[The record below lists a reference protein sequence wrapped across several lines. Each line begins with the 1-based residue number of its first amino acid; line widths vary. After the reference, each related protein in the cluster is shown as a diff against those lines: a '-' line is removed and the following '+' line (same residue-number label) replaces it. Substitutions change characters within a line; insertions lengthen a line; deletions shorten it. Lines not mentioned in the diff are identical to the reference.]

1 MEPPGTDRTNPMF
14 LPNLISRRA
23 AGAIA
28 IFAAAAVAVPFTA
41 ALAQQITPE
50 TVIATVNGDPIT
62 AAELALAGAEFADQL
77 GQVPADRRDTA
88 VLDLVINMRLATV
101 AAEAA
106 NMDDEPQVISRLEL
120 ARERTLYSE
129 FLRSKFMTAVTP
141 EAVKARY
148 DEEMAKF
155 VPAEE
160 IHARHILVNS
170 DQEALAKE
178 IIAELDAGGD
188 FAKIAAEKSQ
198 DPGSGASGGDLGWF
212 KRGMMVKPFEDA
224 AFALE
229 PGHYTATPVKSDF
242 GWHVILVEEKRQT
255 TPPTFETE
263 GPRIEQELV
272 RETFDREMGALREAA
287 EIEFTTLP
295 AATPP
300 AAETP
305 PAEAAPPAEG
315 TETPAE
321 PAAQ

>member
-1 MEPPGTDRTNPMF
+1 MF
-14 LPNLISRRA
+14 SPRLISRRA
-23 AGAIA
+23 AGV
-28 IFAAAAVAVPFTA
+28 FAAVAAAMVAAHFSTA
-41 ALAQQITPE
+41 YAQQITPE

-62 AAELALAGAEFADQL
+62 AADLALAGAEFADQL

-106 NMDDEPQVISRLEL
+106 GMDKEPQVISRLDL

-129 FLRSKFMTAVTP
+129 FLRSKFIAAVTP

-160 IHARHILVNS
+160 IRARHILVNS
-170 DQEALAKE
+170 DQEELAKE

-229 PGHYTATPVKSDF
+229 PGQYTKTPVKSDF
-242 GWHVILVEEKRQT
+242 GWHVILVEEKRMES
-255 TPPTFETE
+255 PPTFEAE

-272 RETFDREMGALREAA
+272 RETFDTEIGALREAA
-287 EIEFTTLP
+287 KIEFATLP
-295 AATPP
+295 GATPPGAATPP
-300 AAETP
+300 AETV
-305 PAEAAPPAEG
+305 PPAEG
-315 TETPAE
+315 GETPAE
-321 PAAQ
+321 PAQ

>member
-1 MEPPGTDRTNPMF
+1 MLSQRLTP
-14 LPNLISRRA
+14 RRA
-23 AGAIA
+23 ASAFA
-28 IFAAAAVAVPFTA
+28 VFAAITIAAPVTA

-62 AAELALAGAEFADQL
+62 AGELALAGAEFADQL

-106 NMDDEPQVISRLEL
+106 GMDKEPQVVSRLDL

-129 FLRSKFMTAVTP
+129 FLRSKFMAAVTP

-160 IHARHILVNS
+160 IRARHILVNS

-229 PGHYTATPVKSDF
+229 PGQYTKTPVKSDF
-242 GWHVILVEEKRQT
+242 GWHVILVEEKRMEA
-255 TPPTFETE
+255 PPTFEAE
-263 GPRIEQELV
+263 GPRIEQDLV
-272 RETFDREMGALREAA
+272 RETFDKEIGALRDAA
-287 EIEFTTLP
+287 KIELATLP
-295 AATPP
+295 GAPPAEATPP
-300 AAETP
+300 AAG
-305 PAEAAPPAEG
+305 A
-315 TETPAE
+315 ETPA
-321 PAAQ
+321 Q